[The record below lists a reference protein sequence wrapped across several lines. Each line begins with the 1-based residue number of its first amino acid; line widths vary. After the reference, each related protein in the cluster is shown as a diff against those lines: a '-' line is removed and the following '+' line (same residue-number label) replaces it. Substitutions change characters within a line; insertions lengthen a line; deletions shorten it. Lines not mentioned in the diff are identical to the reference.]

1 MQENGCSQFYESF
14 VSYICRKC
22 KESNQFSA
30 ALRKADLE
38 VGASQAWPILVRF
51 VDITKSYEYLP
62 FAVVAAS
69 IAREKEYVNGSLSLG
84 VAIALAYSD
93 RPTKLEDLEKSPA
106 TARLRRLLACTDTDE
121 LVMCLRP
128 VLSLI
133 QSRVT
138 SGNLN
143 YAFLLRDLVKFY
155 YDPDR
160 IKKSWANSF
169 YKVVYKPKE

>member
-1 MQENGCSQFYESF
+1 MYQCKLSHKSRHPQGIGGRNG
-14 VSYICRKC
+14 
-22 KESNQFSA
+22 
-30 ALRKADLE
+30 
-38 VGASQAWPILVRF
+38 
-51 VDITKSYEYLP
+51 
-62 FAVVAAS
+62 
-69 IAREKEYVNGSLSLG
+69 NGEIRG
-84 VAIALAYSD
+84 VKG
-93 RPTKLEDLEKSPA
+93 RLEKSPA
-106 TARLRRLLACTDTDE
+106 NARLRRLLACTDTDE